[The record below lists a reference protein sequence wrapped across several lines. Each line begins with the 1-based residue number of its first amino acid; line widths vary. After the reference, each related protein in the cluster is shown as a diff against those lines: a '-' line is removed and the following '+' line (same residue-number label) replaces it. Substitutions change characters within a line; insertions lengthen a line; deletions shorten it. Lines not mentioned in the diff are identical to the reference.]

1 MRDIEDL
8 LRKTSRTFALTIP
21 LLPEPTRREV
31 GVAYLLFRIIDTFE
45 DAPLWAPLR
54 RVEAL
59 QRFIDLL
66 DAPPEAAARL
76 AAECAT
82 DPPISHDGYLELLSS
97 MPAVLKQFGALQ
109 APARSS
115 IRRHVTRS
123 AEGMAKFVLRTD
135 EKGQLSLETLQD
147 LRDYCY
153 VVAGIVG
160 TMLTE
165 LYLLGR
171 LELVKIARD
180 LQSRAARFGEGLQ
193 LVNILKDARQDAQ
206 EGRRYLP
213 RGVDPAEVIAL
224 ASEDL
229 EIAADY
235 VELLRR
241 SGTDAGVVAFNSL
254 ISKLA
259 RANVRLFAE
268 RGLGAKLSRIEVARI
283 QAEVLQEV
291 RGPAWA
297 ASAGA
302 TSP

>member
-31 GVAYLLFRIIDTFE
+31 GIAYLLFRVIDTFE

-66 DAPPEAAARL
+66 DAPPQAAAAL

-82 DPPISHDGYLELLSS
+82 DPPVAHDGYLELLAS

-135 EKGQLSLETLQD
+135 EKGQLTLETLQD

-193 LVNILKDARQDAQ
+193 LVNILKDARHDAD

-224 ASEDL
+224 AAEDL
-229 EIAADY
+229 EIAAEY

-283 QAEVLQEV
+283 QAEVAQEI
-291 RGPAWA
+291 RGPAWS